1 MNGRHVDL
9 TAAVAGVLFVALGVA
24 FLLDGLDVW
33 EVPPALVLAAA
44 LVVLGAALVLGALLR
59 HERSARP

>member
-1 MNGRHVDL
+1 MSGRQVDL

-33 EVPPALVLAAA
+33 EVRPALVLAAA
-44 LVVLGAALVLGALLR
+44 LVVLGGALVLGALLR
-59 HERSARP
+59 QRRPVAP

>member
-24 FLLDGLDVW
+24 FLLDRLDVW
-33 EVPPALVLAAA
+33 EVRPALVLAAA
-44 LVVLGAALVLGALLR
+44 LVVLGGALVLGALLR
-59 HERSARP
+59 QRSVAS